1 MDLAMS
7 VNPFAPGI
15 WVSRRTGL
23 GCRSAWDADERANP
37 QALVAWE
44 RPKRHDD
51 AHRN

>member
-1 MDLAMS
+1 ML
-7 VNPFAPGI
+7 
-15 WVSRRTGL
+15 VSRRSGPRVS
-23 GCRSAWDADERANP
+23 RSAWDADKKANP